1 MIARLVVYPIQ
12 PGTEDQVRAWLAEL
26 RDRYAKTGGLVH
38 GVLMLRSAPPQ
49 LAQLLVFESAAA
61 LQAYLSSETYRAFL
75 NEYRTRFLNPAGS
88 ALEQV
93 FETVEVVQPAAA
105 G

>member
-1 MIARLVVYPIQ
+1 MIARLVVYPTQ

-93 FETVEVVQPAAA
+93 FETVELVQPAAA

>member
-1 MIARLVVYPIQ
+1 MIARLVVYPVL
-12 PGTEDQVRAWLAEL
+12 PGTEDQVRGWLAEL
-26 RDRYAKTGGLVH
+26 RGRFAKTEGLSY

-49 LAQLLVFESAAA
+49 VAQLLVFENAAA
-61 LQAYLSSETYRAFL
+61 LQAYLGSEPYRAFL
-75 NEYRTRFLNPAGS
+75 KEYRTRFLNPAGG

-93 FETVEVVQPAAA
+93 FETVEVIQPAA

>member
-93 FETVEVVQPAAA
+93 FETVELVQPAAA